1 MSGEPR
7 TLTHS
12 VDIDLVGVAKLKS
25 VSPEPSDQGVIN
37 GETTILRFRV
47 QDGERITL
55 DMGRRQ
61 VEVVVN
67 PRAGG
72 GYPVAARDEAAELR
86 AALEMLLNAC
96 HRGGVN
102 AGLTI
107 EAVERAEALIAPSL
121 TREQR
126 VELARAAWR
135 EGLKHRLAASE
146 GQP

>member
-1 MSGEPR
+1 MNDRGAAVTAPEP
-7 TLTHS
+7 LTHS

-37 GETTILRFRV
+37 GETAIFRFRV

-67 PRAGG
+67 PRAGAP
-72 GYPVAARDEAAELR
+72 YPGLGPAEEPVPRDEAAELR
-86 AALEMLLNAC
+86 AAVKLYLARLDDYEADQYP
-96 HRGGVN
+96 RGSI
-102 AGLTI
+102 ARLKMTK
-107 EAVERAEALIAPSL
+107 ALEAL
-121 TREQR
+121 
-126 VELARAAWR
+126 RAA
-135 EGLKHRLAASE
+135 LAAFE

>member
-55 DMGRRQ
+55 DTGRRQ

-86 AALEMLLNAC
+86 AENERL
-96 HRGGVN
+96 H
-102 AGLTI
+102 AGLTRLVGMLD
-107 EAVERAEALIAPSL
+107 AANRDGALIRLNDISSHL
-121 TREQR
+121 R
-126 VELARAAWR
+126 
-135 EGLKHRLAASE
+135 RLAASE